1 MLIGRAIIV
10 LQQNVSGVAE
20 ESVLDTCTKKKVHYV
35 ENECLH
41 VRVGRLFG
49 RLARYMDL
57 FLVLSST
64 RQQYKN
70 FLKRYTHLPS
80 DTAQTCSNPED
91 QLLTLFIVSFR
102 MD

>member
-1 MLIGRAIIV
+1 MQILGR
-10 LQQNVSGVAE
+10 
-20 ESVLDTCTKKKVHYV
+20 
-35 ENECLH
+35 
-41 VRVGRLFG
+41 F
-49 RLARYMDL
+49 ARYMDL

-80 DTAQTCSNPED
+80 DTAQTCSNPEEK
-91 QLLTLFIVSFR
+91 LLTLFIVSFR